1 MGFLIGLNSLLRGL
15 GVVLWGGV
23 YPRLLFLFCE
33 CFSLGLF
40 LMESRQIYSIEMLNV
55 VLEYE
60 TLAHP
65 PEVSRALEVFTV

>member
-1 MGFLIGLNSLLRGL
+1 
-15 GVVLWGGV
+15 
-23 YPRLLFLFCE
+23 
-33 CFSLGLF
+33 
-40 LMESRQIYSIEMLNV
+40 MESRQIYSIEMLNV